1 MKKVLS
7 PAVVFLFMLT
17 LFIPVFASEP
27 ELLNDGISCLSQSE
41 AKQVSQRLEEVSN
54 KLDFDVV
61 IVTTDNLQGKS
72 ISAFADDYFDY
83 GGYGRGANK
92 DGCVLV
98 VYYDGSSTQR
108 WISTSGY
115 GITALTD
122 YGIQYIGT
130 RTATLMDNGEFVSAF
145 LDYAD
150 LCDELVVQARAGHP
164 LDNQSSSRKEGNLL
178 LKIIIAVIIGLIA
191 GFIAITII
199 KSKYKPVKFKANA
212 RDYLVNGSLQLTA
225 SYDNF
230 RTSTVSRTAINNNSS
245 GGSSTHTSSSGR
257 THGGG
262 GF

>member
-7 PAVVFLFMLT
+7 LSLAFLLIAVLLVPA
-17 LFIPVFASEP
+17 FATEP
-27 ELLNDGISCLSQSE
+27 ELLNDGIGCLSESDAE
-41 AKQVSQRLEEVSN
+41 QVSSKLKEVSD

-61 IVTTDNLQGKS
+61 IVTTDSLEGKS
-72 ISAFADDYFDY
+72 ITAYADDYFDY
-83 GGYGRGANK
+83 GGYGRGNTR

-98 VYYDGSSTQR
+98 VYYNGTSTER

-130 RTATLMDNGEFVSAF
+130 RVAPLMDDGEFYEAF
-145 LDYAD
+145 IDYAN
-150 LCDELVVQARAGHP
+150 LCDELVVQARAGKP
-164 LDNQSSSRKEGNLL
+164 LDVQGSKKEGKPALR
-178 LKIIIAVIIGLIA
+178 IIIAIVVGLIA
-191 GFIAITII
+191 GFVAISVI
-199 KSKYKPVKFKANA
+199 KGKYKPVKFKANA
-212 RDYLVNGSLQLTA
+212 QDYLVNGSLQVTGA
-225 SYDNF
+225 YDNF
-230 RTSTVSRTAINNNSS
+230 RTSSVTRTAISNNSS